1 VRRKLA
7 APDEVGAGGS
17 ASKKVVARVDKLR
30 GLIRHYDDLY
40 YGADEPEVS
49 DAEYD
54 VLMRELAALEQ
65 EHPELI
71 APDSPT
77 QHPASAAG
85 STFAEVAHILP
96 MLSLDNAFSL
106 DDLQAWHERINKLV
120 DEPVEYVTE
129 PKMDGLAISVLYEDG
144 RYVRAATRGDGRVGE
159 DVTENVRTIADA
171 PKRLRGRNLPS
182 RLEVR
187 GEVYMTLQAFHDLN
201 EAQNAAGKPPVV
213 NPRNGAAGSL
223 RQKDASI
230 TASRALSM
238 FSYQLGVCEGGPNLK
253 SHHETLAWLADMGIA
268 VNPNTRRHTT
278 IESVHEECTSL
289 EARRHS
295 LGYEIDGAV
304 VKVDRL
310 DLRAEMGTTSKAP
323 RWAIAYKFPP
333 EERTTLLRD
342 IKVSIGRTG
351 RATPFAM
358 LEPVFVGGV
367 TVSTATL
374 HNEDEV
380 ARRDVR
386 PGDTVVVRRA
396 GDVIP
401 EVVGAIQSKRAKKS
415 KPWAFPLVCP
425 DCGQPLVRA
434 EGEANHRCV
443 NLDCPARQWSRIVH
457 FASRGAMDIEG
468 MGDERVGQLVDNGLI
483 VDPADIY
490 ALDVERLVA
499 LPRLGEKSASALV
512 DAIEGSKQ
520 RPLSRLLVGL
530 GIKHVG
536 PSAAQALEHEVGSLD
551 AIIAAPLEELV
562 AVDGVGPIIAASLAE
577 WFAEPR
583 NREYIEKLRAAGVNF
598 EAPEA
603 PAGAERLA
611 PTLAGVTFVLTG
623 TMERHTR
630 EEATAEI
637 EARGGKVTGSVSK
650 KTSYVVAGDSPGT
663 KLATAESLGV
673 TVIDEDAFEAI
684 LHT

>member
-1 VRRKLA
+1 
-7 APDEVGAGGS
+7 
-17 ASKKVVARVDKLR
+17 
-30 GLIRHYDDLY
+30 
-40 YGADEPEVS
+40 
-49 DAEYD
+49 
-54 VLMRELAALEQ
+54 
-65 EHPELI
+65 
-71 APDSPT
+71 
-77 QHPASAAG
+77 
-85 STFAEVAHILP
+85 

-106 DDLQAWHERINKLV
+106 DDLQAWHDRIAKLV
-120 DEPVEYVTE
+120 DEPVQYITE
-129 PKMDGLAISVLYEDG
+129 PKMDGLAMSMLYEDG

-159 DVTENVRTIADA
+159 DVTENVRTISDA
-171 PKRLRGRNLPS
+171 PQRLRGRNLPS

-187 GEVYMTLQAFHDLN
+187 GEVYMTLAAFTTLNDAQA
-201 EAQNAAGKPPVV
+201 AAGRPPVV

-223 RQKDASI
+223 RQKDASV
-230 TASRALSM
+230 TAARGLSL
-238 FSYQLGVCEGGPNLK
+238 FCYQLGACDGGPRLT
-253 SHHETLAWLADMGIA
+253 SHHETLAWLTDLGFA
-268 VNPNTRRHTT
+268 VNPNIREHDT
-278 IESVHEECTSL
+278 IESVHKECTSL

-310 DLRAEMGTTSKAP
+310 DQRAQMGATSKAP

-333 EERTTLLRD
+333 EERTTVLND
-342 IKVSIGRTG
+342 IHVSIGRTG

-401 EVVGAIQSKRAKKS
+401 EVVGAVPSKRRKGS
-415 KPWAFPLVCP
+415 KPWVFPSECP
-425 DCGQPLVRA
+425 DCGHPLVRA

-443 NLDCPARQWSRIVH
+443 NLDCPARQWGRIVY

-468 MGDERVGQLVDNGLI
+468 LGDERVGQFVDGGLI
-483 VDPADIY
+483 VDASDIY
-490 ALDVERLVA
+490 SLTTEQLVA
-499 LPRLGEKSASALV
+499 MPRLGEKSAQALLA
-512 DAIEGSKQ
+512 AIEGSKQ
-520 RPLSRLLVGL
+520 RPLARLLVAL

-536 PSAAQALEHEVGSLD
+536 PSAAQALERTLRSLD
-551 AIIAAPLEELV
+551 AIAAAPLDELV
-562 AVDGVGPIIAASLAE
+562 AIDGVGPIIAQSLEA
-577 WFAEPR
+577 WFAEPA
-583 NREYIEKLRAAGVNF
+583 NRAFIEKLRSAGVNF
-598 EAPEA
+598 EAPEL
-603 PAGAERLA
+603 PDAGEVRA
-611 PTLAGVTFVLTG
+611 PTLANLTFVLTG

-650 KTSYVVAGDSPGT
+650 KTSYVVAGESPGS
-663 KLATAESLGV
+663 KLGKAESLGV
-673 TVIDEDAFEAI
+673 AVIDEATFEGLLAADE
-684 LHT
+684 